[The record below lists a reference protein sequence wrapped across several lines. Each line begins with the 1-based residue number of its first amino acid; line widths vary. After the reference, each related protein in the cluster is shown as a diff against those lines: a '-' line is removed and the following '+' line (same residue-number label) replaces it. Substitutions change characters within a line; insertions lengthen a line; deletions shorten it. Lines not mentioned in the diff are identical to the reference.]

1 MIVLGRMVIVM
12 PDTIGGR
19 IRQAR
24 KTAGLTQR
32 ELSERAF
39 ISESYLTLIELDKRN
54 PSTDVVSKLA
64 EILNISA
71 DHLLFGDIPKN
82 EQTLFSEWKQLM
94 NGRSADEIEGAQKL
108 VRCFFESLD
117 KTKNSE

>member
-1 MIVLGRMVIVM
+1 M
-12 PDTIGGR
+12 PENIGSR

-24 KTAGLTQR
+24 KKANMTQR

-54 PSTDVVSKLA
+54 PSTDVITKLA

-82 EQTLFSEWKQLM
+82 EMTLFSEWKQLTD
-94 NGRSADEIEGAQKL
+94 GRSAEEIEGAQNI

-117 KTKNSE
+117 KTKPPGQ

>member
-1 MIVLGRMVIVM
+1 MTVM
-12 PDTIGGR
+12 PDTIGSR

-24 KTAGLTQR
+24 KKANITQR
-32 ELSERAF
+32 ELSEKAF

-54 PSTDVVSKLA
+54 PSTDVVTKLA

-71 DHLLFGDIPKN
+71 DHLLFGDVPKN
-82 EQTLFSEWKQLM
+82 ELTLFSEWKQLM
-94 NGRSADEIEGAQKL
+94 NGRSADEIEGAQKI

-117 KTKNSE
+117 KTKASD

>member
-1 MIVLGRMVIVM
+1 M

-94 NGRSADEIEGAQKL
+94 NGRTLTEIEGAQKL

-117 KTKNSE
+117 KTKGSD